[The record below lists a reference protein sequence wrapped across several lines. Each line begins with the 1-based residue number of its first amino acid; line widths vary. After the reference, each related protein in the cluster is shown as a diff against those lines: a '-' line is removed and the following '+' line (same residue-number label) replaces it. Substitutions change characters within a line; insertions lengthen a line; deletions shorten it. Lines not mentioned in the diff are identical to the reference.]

1 MVSLDPSL
9 EEASQDLGA
18 TPRQTFMRVTLP
30 QMKTGLIVSALF
42 SFIISFD
49 ELETSLFLVRP
60 KNNTLPI
67 EMFLYLQ
74 EYQNP
79 SLAALSTMLI
89 FGTAILVILLV
100 PFIRQ
105 QAERRRILR

>member
-1 MVSLDPSL
+1 
-9 EEASQDLGA
+9 
-18 TPRQTFMRVTLP
+18 
-30 QMKTGLIVSALF
+30 
-42 SFIISFD
+42 
-49 ELETSLFLVRP
+49 
-60 KNNTLPI
+60 
-67 EMFLYLQ
+67 MFLYLQ